1 MESVTRLFLA
11 AALIVLIGSG
21 IGVAQPSAISGHTP
35 PADKAAPPAKEPY
48 KSAMP
53 TVDEKV
59 MPPQSSYDSPRPSG
73 RPGVSA
79 GSSGSSGV
87 NQSSPGR

>member
-1 MESVTRLFLA
+1 MVSANRLLVA
-11 AALIVLIGSG
+11 AGLIMLMGSG
-21 IGVAQPSAISGHTP
+21 IAVAQTAGISGHAP
-35 PADKAAPPAKEPY
+35 PAGKAAPPKEPY

-73 RPGVSA
+73 QPGVS
-79 GSSGSSGV
+79 SGSQGTSGV
-87 NQSSPGR
+87 SQPGPGR